1 MINQTW
7 QQVTDLNKTKTALFP
22 GSFDPITYGH
32 LDLLKRATK
41 LFDRVII
48 TVAVNNRKKSVFTGE
63 ERVDLIKECIH
74 DKSWKNQIDVE
85 QFSGLLID
93 FAKRKNVNVLLRGV
107 RQISDFE
114 YEFRMALT
122 NRRLAPDIDTIFLM
136 PDEQLTFISAS
147 IVKEIAY
154 WGGDLTS
161 FVPENVAEALIRKF
175 SDKQTQDS

>member
-1 MINQTW
+1 L
-7 QQVTDLNKTKTALFP
+7 TDSTNTKSALFP

-32 LDLLKRATK
+32 LDLLERATK
-41 LFDRVII
+41 LFEKVII
-48 TVAVNNRKKSVFTGE
+48 TVAVNNRKKSVFTGD
-63 ERVDLIKECIH
+63 ERVHLIRECIQ
-74 DKSWKNQIDVE
+74 DKSWYQQIEVE

-93 FAKRKNVNVLLRGV
+93 YAKRKKVNVLVRGV

-161 FVPENVAEALIRKF
+161 FVPENVAKALINKF
-175 SDKQTQDS
+175 SDQQKKDS